1 VRKSSRFIDLSGSY
15 GAGSVLAMLV
25 LVVSLGLLSASS
37 IISAQL
43 LEKARL
49 ESKSDTIALAAADS
63 LRGLSKGFPCTVAS
77 ELALKTNIVLKRC
90 RIVGF
95 EVFIEVSS
103 NQLGILHEAR
113 SRAGPSS

>member
-1 VRKSSRFIDLSGSY
+1 MRESIWFIGIKGSN
-15 GAGSVLAMLV
+15 GAGSILAMLV

-37 IISAQL
+37 VISAQL

-63 LRGLSKGFPCTVAS
+63 LRGLSKGIPCLVAS
-77 ELALKTNIVLKRC
+77 DLALKTNVVLERC

-95 EVFIEVSS
+95 EVFVEVSS
-103 NQLGILHEAR
+103 NQLGVLHEAR

>member
-1 VRKSSRFIDLSGSY
+1 VRKSSWPLGFSDSR
-15 GAGSVLAMLV
+15 GAGSILAMLV

-49 ESKSDTIALAAADS
+49 ENKSDTIALAAADS
-63 LRGLSKGFPCTVAS
+63 LRGLSKGYPCTIAS
-77 ELALKTNIVLKRC
+77 ELASKTNVVLKRC

-95 EVFIEVSS
+95 EVFVEVSA